1 MMSEKLSSFAPERDS
16 VALRSAD
23 RSSRESE
30 RGGRRE
36 KQRKRDEKK
45 KKEKEKMEI
54 WCLEELFIAER
65 CGRRIRRG
73 NGGGIWR
80 TVIFYI

>member
-16 VALRSAD
+16 VALRAAD

-30 RGGRRE
+30 RGGRRD

-45 KKEKEKMEI
+45 KKKEEMEI

-65 CGRRIRRG
+65 CGRRIRKRKWRRDLEDG
-73 NGGGIWR
+73 NI
-80 TVIFYI
+80 YI

>member
-16 VALRSAD
+16 VALRDAD

-30 RGGRRE
+30 RGGRRD

-45 KKEKEKMEI
+45 KKEEMEI
-54 WCLEELFIAER
+54 RCLEELFIAER

-73 NGGGIWR
+73 NGGGDLEDGNI
-80 TVIFYI
+80 YI